1 MRSTLLAALFAT
13 ATVGLAWPAS
23 AATWGELTSGTN
35 GAANGSY
42 PVGPYAAAPQP
53 GTCWQ
58 CTSPARVGGPQGVPP
73 AALDAPALSQLPP
86 GALMPPDAFLP
97 FGRDARLPSPQTQ
110 IWSFGQ
116 VNNTT
121 DPFNQTGLST
131 PFMYVPWSTPL
142 SGWTNA
148 QTWNWWRERSGTRSP
163 LW

>member
-1 MRSTLLAALFAT
+1 MRSKFLAALIAT
-13 ATVGLAWPAS
+13 AAVGLAGAAE
-23 AATWGELTSGTN
+23 AATWGELTSGQTTM
-35 GAANGSY
+35 APVPY
-42 PVGPYAAAPQP
+42 PVGPYAVAPQP
-53 GTCWQ
+53 GACWQ
-58 CTSPARVGGPQGVPP
+58 CQGASLTGGPQGVPP
-73 AALDAPALSQLPP
+73 AQLDAPALSQLPP
-86 GALMPPDAFLP
+86 QALMPPDAFLP
-97 FGRDARLPSPQTQ
+97 FGREGRLPSPQTQ

-116 VNNTT
+116 INNTT